1 MTTRA
6 GLVRAG
12 SGLGLGS
19 DWRHALGVALEEAL
33 APLHGEAPDLL
44 VLFASASYRPAYA
57 ELLAEAADRARATE
71 VAGCSASG
79 VISGAREIEQEA
91 GVAALALRLPPGS
104 LLNVRHVSAEDV
116 PAMSGDDAR
125 HRAGEDVRHQAAEDA
140 RHQAADD
147 VRHQAADDVRH
158 RAGEGDDAAG
168 LAGLPA

>member
-1 MTTRA
+1 MTTWA

-19 DWRHALGVALEEAL
+19 DWRQALGVALEEAL
-33 APLHGEAPDLL
+33 APLNGEAPDLL
-44 VLFASASYRPAYA
+44 VLFASASYRLAYA

-116 PAMSGDDAR
+116 RANSGDDAR
-125 HRAGEDVRHQAAEDA
+125 HRAGE
-140 RHQAADD
+140 
-147 VRHQAADDVRH
+147 
-158 RAGEGDDAAG
+158 GGDSAG
-168 LAGLPA
+168 LAGMPARACHGIVVL